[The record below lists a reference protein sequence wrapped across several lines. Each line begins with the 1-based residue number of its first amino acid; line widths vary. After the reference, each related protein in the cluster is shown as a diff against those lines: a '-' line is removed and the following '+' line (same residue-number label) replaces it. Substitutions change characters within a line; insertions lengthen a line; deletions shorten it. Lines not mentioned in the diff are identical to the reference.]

1 MKKSI
6 QELQEIRKK
15 TLEKIDM
22 RVGKEGYRV
31 IVGMATCGIAA
42 GARSIMTKTME
53 ILDAKHITNVTV
65 SQAGCIGLCRV
76 EPIIEVV
83 DPQGERTTYINMTPE
98 KIERVV
104 DEHILGGNVVKEYT
118 ITVIDN
124 ILVNPKKTE
133 E

>member
-22 RVGKEGYRV
+22 RVGKEGYRIV
-31 IVGMATCGIAA
+31 VGMATCGIAA
-42 GARSIMTKTME
+42 GARSIINKVME
-53 ILDAKHITNVTV
+53 VLESKHIGNVTV

-76 EPIIEVV
+76 EPIIEVI
-83 DPQGERTTYINMTPE
+83 DPNGERTTYINMTPE
-98 KIERVV
+98 KIERVI
-104 DEHILGGNVVKEYT
+104 DEHILGGKVVKEYT